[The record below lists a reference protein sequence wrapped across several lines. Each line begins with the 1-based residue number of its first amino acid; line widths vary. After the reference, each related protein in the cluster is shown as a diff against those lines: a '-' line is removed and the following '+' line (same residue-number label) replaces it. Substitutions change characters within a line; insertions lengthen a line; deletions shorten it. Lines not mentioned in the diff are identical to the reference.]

1 MKKTILLTILIVSLA
16 LSGCA
21 LKKSVK
27 VDENNQAKT
36 QDNAVVSETA
46 NTSNWQTFNEEEN
59 GVKKGVLSNFKFPK
73 DWFTYNFSGGTVVE
87 IFFSDGGD
95 LANKNLT
102 NTEITNRLQDT
113 EPNIL
118 IPDDIKRKDN
128 NECNLS
134 IFHNGLDDS
143 YSVRKYNTKNNINS
157 KKDCESIITLLEKQ
171 VPQN

>member
-1 MKKTILLTILIVSLA
+1 MKKAIIFTILIISLA
-16 LSGCA
+16 LTGCA

-87 IFFSDGGD
+87 IFFSDNED
-95 LANKNLT
+95 
-102 NTEITNRLQDT
+102 E
-113 EPNIL
+113 EE
-118 IPDDIKRKDN
+118 DN
-128 NECNLS
+128 VCKLS
-134 IFHNGLDDS
+134 ITHHGSDDS
-143 YSVRKYNTKNNINS
+143 YFVRKYNNKNDVNLKEACGS
-157 KKDCESIITLLEKQ
+157 VLMMLEKQ
-171 VPQN
+171 VPQH